1 MLQQLVTGVLIVAGA
16 VILLWLVSAVVA
28 IVLLYRRGYNSDA
41 D

>member
-1 MLQQLVTGVLIVAGA
+1 MLQQLVAGVLIVAGA